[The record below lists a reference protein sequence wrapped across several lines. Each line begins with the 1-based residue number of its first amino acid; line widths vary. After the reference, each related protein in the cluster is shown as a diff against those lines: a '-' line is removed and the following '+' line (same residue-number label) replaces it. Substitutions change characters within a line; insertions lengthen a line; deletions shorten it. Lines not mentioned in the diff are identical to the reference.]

1 MGLKDFLDSVSAGS
15 VLSMVVILLSLIEI
29 TPIKFSPLQWIG
41 KRVNAESLIRLSKME
56 KKLDEHIAES
66 YRNNIL
72 SVQDK
77 LIRGQLLTRE
87 EWEKALKNCEDYER
101 YIRDNNL
108 SNDLVNEAMKFI
120 HRKYQDALNS
130 ASFQVLQ

>member
-1 MGLKDFLDSVSAGS
+1 MLIIIF
-15 VLSMVVILLSLIEI
+15 SLIEV

-41 KRVNAESLIRLSKME
+41 KRLNAEALIRITKME

-72 SVQDK
+72 RVQDK
-77 LIRGQLLTRE
+77 LLRSELLTRE

-101 YIRDNNL
+101 YIRENNL
-108 SNDLVNEAMKFI
+108 SNDLVNEAMKYI
-120 HRKYQDALNS
+120 HRKYQEALNS
-130 ASFQVLQ
+130 VSFQQLQ

>member
-1 MGLKDFLDSVSAGS
+1 MGLKEFLDSISAGS
-15 VLSMVVILLSLIEI
+15 VLSMLVILLSLIEI

-101 YIRDNNL
+101 YIRENNL

>member
-1 MGLKDFLDSVSAGS
+1 MSLNSIIGNISAGGIVS
-15 VLSMVVILLSLIEI
+15 VIVIILSLVEI
-29 TPIKFSPLQWIG
+29 TPIKFSPLQWVG
-41 KRVNAESLIRLSKME
+41 KRINAEALLRLTKME

-72 SVQDK
+72 IVQDK

-87 EWEKALKNCEDYER
+87 EWEKALKNCEDYEK

-130 ASFQVLQ
+130 ASFQILQ

>member
-1 MGLKDFLDSVSAGS
+1 MDINAIIENITAGGIVS
-15 VLSMVVILLSLIEI
+15 VLIIIASLVEI

-41 KRVNAESLIRLSKME
+41 KRLNAESLLRITKME

-72 SVQDK
+72 RVQDK
-77 LIRGQLLTRE
+77 LLRGELLTRE

-101 YIRDNNL
+101 YIKDNDL
-108 SNDLVNEAMKFI
+108 SNDLVNEAMKYI
-120 HRKYQDALNS
+120 HRKYQDALNTV
-130 ASFQVLQ
+130 SFQLLQ